1 MPKPKHSIDD
11 KYLRQ
16 LRKDLQSTI
25 GLVVRNRPESE
36 RFSQLVRKTK
46 DVYISPSTFSRLFL
60 NGGTS
65 NHFYLD
71 TLDKLAS
78 LTYPYSNWAEYTRVC
93 ENSQEQLKQLGIYQ
107 LKNPKLNLVGLNIAT
122 TSWKPLHL
130 LFEEMS
136 YDNSFIDSYRFMYD
150 FGHSFFDILKWTP
163 HSELDFYKRF
173 IKYPI
178 IRKSFFELNADPDF
192 LLPNYIKGLDLYI
205 KSIDINAVGAKNDIL
220 FSLCLQ
226 FYYYLNNIDLINM
239 QLKYKQ
245 IISLQSIEELSA
257 RELHP
262 FNSGRYLSMRIY
274 NAYYFDVKTIESKA
288 IDALK
293 WLMNHTID
301 IDEYGVRVIAYH
313 LLEAFSK
320 CSIHQLY
327 VDKLISIIK
336 VEDEICYDS
345 SFIQQTI
352 YNIEPSGIRW
362 TRRFKS
368 HAI

>member
-16 LRKDLQSTI
+16 LRQDLQSTI

-130 LFEEMS
+130 
-136 YDNSFIDSYRFMYD
+136 
-150 FGHSFFDILKWTP
+150 
-163 HSELDFYKRF
+163 
-173 IKYPI
+173 
-178 IRKSFFELNADPDF
+178 
-192 LLPNYIKGLDLYI
+192 
-205 KSIDINAVGAKNDIL
+205 
-220 FSLCLQ
+220 
-226 FYYYLNNIDLINM
+226 
-239 QLKYKQ
+239 
-245 IISLQSIEELSA
+245 
-257 RELHP
+257 
-262 FNSGRYLSMRIY
+262 
-274 NAYYFDVKTIESKA
+274 
-288 IDALK
+288 
-293 WLMNHTID
+293 
-301 IDEYGVRVIAYH
+301 
-313 LLEAFSK
+313 
-320 CSIHQLY
+320 
-327 VDKLISIIK
+327 
-336 VEDEICYDS
+336 
-345 SFIQQTI
+345 
-352 YNIEPSGIRW
+352 
-362 TRRFKS
+362 
-368 HAI
+368 